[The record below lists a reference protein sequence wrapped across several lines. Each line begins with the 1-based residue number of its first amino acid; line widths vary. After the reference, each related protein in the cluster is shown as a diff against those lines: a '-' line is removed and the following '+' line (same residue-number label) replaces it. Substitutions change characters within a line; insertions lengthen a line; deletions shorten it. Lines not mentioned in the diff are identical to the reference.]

1 MRAQGPG
8 AQVRHMDAE
17 AESSGSF
24 SGWKSLDPIRHI
36 APIPPICA
44 AWPRPGSNQGHSL
57 VHGWVGVREWN
68 SGVSLIFIHPSIHL
82 CIHPFMQQ

>member
-8 AQVRHMDAE
+8 AQVRHMGAE

-24 SGWKSLDPIRHI
+24 SGWKGLHPICHI

-44 AWPRPGSNQGHSL
+44 AWPRPGSNQGQVGGPVGGGQTMEFGSESHFHS
-57 VHGWVGVREWN
+57 
-68 SGVSLIFIHPSIHL
+68 SIHPSV
-82 CIHPFMQQ
+82 HPFMQQ